1 MKAVGLYKY
10 LPIDDPESF
19 VDVDVPTPAPS
30 GRDLLV
36 RVKAV
41 SVNPFDTKVRA
52 PKDTVETHPRILGWD
67 AAGVVEA
74 LGDGGSL
81 FDVGDEVYYAGDMTR
96 PGCNSALHLVDER
109 IAARKPQTLSFDEAA
124 ALPLTTIT
132 AWEALF
138 DRLAVGRTPHPEKA
152 SVLIVGGAGGVGSIA
167 IQLAKRVAGLHVIA
181 TASREESAAWCRQMG
196 ADQIINHHQA
206 FRAEFDRL
214 QADDVDYIL
223 CFNSLERHVQNMADV
238 IKPQGKICSI
248 VRAKNNE
255 PINMSVFFSKS
266 VAFMSE
272 MMFTRP
278 IFKTPDMQAQHDLLR
293 ETAGLVDE
301 GIIRTTMTEHF
312 GPLSAE
318 NLRKA
323 HTRIETG
330 SMIGKLVLG
339 GIPTARRRTKR
350 P

>member
-1 MKAVGLYKY
+1 MKAVGMYRY
-10 LPIDDPESF
+10 LPADDPECF
-19 VDVDVPTPAPS
+19 VDVDVPTPEPS

-36 RVKAV
+36 RVEAV
-41 SVNPFDTKVRA
+41 SVNPVDAKMRA
-52 PKDTVETHPRILGWD
+52 RKEATEEHPHILGWD
-67 AAGVVEA
+67 AAGVVEG
-74 LGDGGSL
+74 LGDACSL
-81 FDVGDEVYYAGDMTR
+81 FDIGDEVYYAGDMTR

-132 AWEALF
+132 AWESLF
-138 DRLAVGRTPHPEKA
+138 DRFDVGRAPRPERA
-152 SVLIVGGAGGVGSIA
+152 SVLIVGGAGGVGSVA

-181 TASREESAAWCRQMG
+181 TASREESAAWCVQMG
-196 ADQIINHHQA
+196 ADQIINHHRP

-238 IKPQGKICSI
+238 IKPQGKICTI
-248 VRAKNNE
+248 VRARKDE
-255 PINMSVFFSKS
+255 PISMTVFFAKS
-266 VAFMSE
+266 VAFLSE

-278 IFKTPDMQAQHDLLR
+278 MFKTPDMQAQHNLLR

-301 GIIRTTMTEHF
+301 GIIRTTLKEHF

-323 HTRIETG
+323 HARIETG
-330 SMIGKLVLG
+330 SMIGKMVLS
-339 GIPTARRRTKR
+339 GIEG
-350 P
+350 